1 MKPFKAPGS
10 RNKKNLFAAIILGF
24 SLLFVTHLSS
34 QAQSVPIPNGFAH
47 NDYKHQ
53 HPLFDALDYGFTN
66 IEADVFLEDTTLVV
80 GHFCPLFRHGHNLEN
95 LYLRPLYARVAQN
108 KGRVYPDYD
117 QPIILMIDVKTKANR
132 TYRELERVLSN
143 YSSMLTSFR
152 NGKVTFGAV
161 TVVIS
166 GHKPYGMLALE
177 ERRFAFIDEDL
188 RKVSRDSSSAN
199 VFSMAS
205 CKYSRLLRWNGKGPI
220 PPRQEQRLENF
231 VTMAHRI
238 GTKVRLWASPE
249 RKVVWD
255 ELLKCGVDLINTD
268 RLAALS
274 GYLNTNTNPLKLN

>member
-1 MKPFKAPGS
+1 MSFLNTPASKE
-10 RNKKNLFAAIILGF
+10 NKIRFAAFILIF
-24 SLLFVTHLSS
+24 SCLFVVPINLK
-34 QAQSVPIPNGFAH
+34 AQSTPIPNGFAH
-47 NDYKHQ
+47 NDYKHL

-95 LYLRPLYARVAQN
+95 LYLRPLFSRVLQN

-117 QPIILMIDVKTKANR
+117 QPVILMIDIKTKANR
-132 TYRELERVLSN
+132 TYRELERVLAS
-143 YSSMLTSFR
+143 YSAMLTSYK

-161 TVVIS
+161 TVVLS
-166 GHKPYGMLALE
+166 GHKPYSMLE
-177 ERRFAFIDEDL
+177 SEVRRYAFIDEDL
-188 RKVSRDSSSAN
+188 RKVWRDSTSTN

-205 CKYSRLLRWNGKGPI
+205 CRYSRLLRWNGKGPI
-220 PPRQEQRLENF
+220 PPVQEQRLENF
-231 VTMAHRI
+231 VTMAHRL

-274 GYLNTNTNPLKLN
+274 GYLNTNTTSLKIE